1 MRHLASLKEPR
12 AVWESKW
19 GVSYEVFM
27 SQSVKIRIIA
37 ILLLT
42 AGLFAG
48 AFALPKAGFSF
59 LPEIPYRL
67 GLDLQGGTHL
77 LYRADVSGIPSVDV
91 AESMEGLRDVIERR
105 VNAFGVSEPVVQIE
119 ESRGEQRLIVELA
132 GVREISEAI
141 RLIGET
147 PFLEFRT
154 ERPAEERQA
163 ILDAQATGGRLGEDA
178 YFIAT
183 ELTGKYLKRADVQY
197 GQTGIQ
203 VLVTLSFDEEGS
215 LLFENLTEQN
225 IGKQLAI
232 YLDGLPI
239 SAPVVQQKITGGQ
252 AQISG
257 NFTLEEARDLVRRL
271 NSGALPVPITLVS
284 QQSVEASLGQAE
296 LARSLNAGMYGLLAV
311 ALFMV
316 FWYRLPG
323 LMAVF
328 ALLIYTALLLV
339 IFKLVP
345 VTLTAAGV
353 AGFILSIGMAVDA
366 NILIFERFR
375 EEMKAGRTLAGSIEE
390 GFGRAWASIRDSNMS
405 SIITAFILY
414 WFGTSLIKGFALT
427 LGLGVVVSMFSAITI
442 TRTFFR
448 ALKLPDSKMT
458 RFLFGI

>member
-1 MRHLASLKEPR
+1 
-12 AVWESKW
+12 
-19 GVSYEVFM
+19 M

-37 ILLLT
+37 ILLLFV
-42 AGLFAG
+42 GIFAG
-48 AFALPKAGFSF
+48 AFALPQTIIPF
-59 LPEIPYRL
+59 LPDVPYRL

-77 LYRADVSGIPSVDV
+77 VYQADISHIPSGDV
-91 AESMEGLRDVIERR
+91 AESMEGLRNVIERR

-119 ESRGEQRLIVELA
+119 EAGGEQRLIVELA

-154 ERPAEERQA
+154 ERPAEERQV
-163 ILDAQATGGRLGEDA
+163 ILDAQATGQQLGEDA
-178 YFIAT
+178 YFIPT
-183 ELTGKYLKRADVQY
+183 ELTGNYLKRADVQY

-215 LLFENLTEQN
+215 LLFENLTEEN

-232 YLDGLPI
+232 YLDGFPI

-252 AQISG
+252 AQITG
-257 NFTLEEARDLVRRL
+257 NFTLEEARELVRRL
-271 NSGALPVPITLVS
+271 NSGALPVPITLIS

-296 LARSLNAGMYGLLAV
+296 LMRSLNAGVYGLLAV
-311 ALFMV
+311 ALFMIL
-316 FWYRLPG
+316 WYRLLG

-328 ALLIYTALLLV
+328 ALLMYTAFLLG

-366 NILIFERFR
+366 NILIFERVK
-375 EEMKAGRTLAGSIEE
+375 EEAKKGIHKMGAVHE
-390 GFGRAWASIRDSNMS
+390 GFNRAWPSIRDSNTS
-405 SIITAFILY
+405 TIITAVILY
-414 WFGTSLIKGFALT
+414 FFTSSFVKGFALT
-427 LGLGVVVSMFSAITI
+427 LLLGVIVSLFSAITT
-442 TRTFFR
+442 TR
-448 ALKLPDSKMT
+448 L
-458 RFLFGI
+458 FLEVFSAKKESQNK

>member
-1 MRHLASLKEPR
+1 MKEPHFTVCYIF
-12 AVWESKW
+12 ASVC
-19 GVSYEVFM
+19 FM
-27 SQSVKIRIIA
+27 PQSVKIRIIA
-37 ILLLT
+37 TLILL
-42 AGLFAG
+42 AGFFLG
-48 AFALPKAGFSF
+48 AFVFPQHMIPF

-67 GLDLQGGTHL
+67 GLDLQGGAHL
-77 LYRADVSGIPSVDV
+77 LYQADVSGVSEAEVS
-91 AESMEGLRDVIERR
+91 ESMEGLRDVIERR

-119 ESRGEQRLIVELA
+119 EAGGEQRLIVELA

-154 ERPAEERQA
+154 QRPEEERQQ
-163 ILDAQATGGRLGEDA
+163 ILDAQAANQRLGEDA
-178 YFIAT
+178 YFIPT
-183 ELTGKYLKRADVQY
+183 ELTGKYLKRANVQY

-203 VLVTLSFDEEGS
+203 AVVSLSFDEEGS
-215 LLFENLTEQN
+215 LLFEKLTEEN
-225 IGKQLAI
+225 VGKQLAI
-232 YLDGLPI
+232 YLDGFPI

-252 AQISG
+252 AQITG

-271 NSGALPVPITLVS
+271 NSGALPVPITLIS

-296 LARSLNAGMYGLLAV
+296 LMRSLNAGVYGLLAV
-311 ALFMV
+311 ALFMI

-323 LMAVF
+323 FMAVL
-328 ALLIYTALLLV
+328 ALLIYTALLLG

-345 VTLTAAGV
+345 VTLTAAGL

-375 EEMKAGRTLAGSIEE
+375 EEVKAGRTLAGSVEE
-390 GFGRAWASIRDSNMS
+390 GFNRAWASIRDSNMS

-448 ALKLPDSKMT
+448 ALKLPDGKIT

>member
-1 MRHLASLKEPR
+1 MP
-12 AVWESKW
+12 
-19 GVSYEVFM
+19 
-27 SQSVKIRIIA
+27 QSVKIRIIA
-37 ILLLT
+37 TLILL
-42 AGLFAG
+42 AGFFLG
-48 AFALPKAGFSF
+48 AFVFPQHMIPF

-67 GLDLQGGTHL
+67 GLDLQGGAHL
-77 LYRADVSGIPSVDV
+77 LYQADVSGVSEAEVS
-91 AESMEGLRDVIERR
+91 ESMEGLRDVIERR

-119 ESRGEQRLIVELA
+119 EAGGEQRLIVELA

-154 ERPAEERQA
+154 QRPEEERQQ
-163 ILDAQATGGRLGEDA
+163 ILDAQAANQRLGEDA
-178 YFIAT
+178 YFIPT
-183 ELTGKYLKRADVQY
+183 ELTGKYLKRANVQY

-203 VLVTLSFDEEGS
+203 AVVSLSFDEEGS
-215 LLFENLTEQN
+215 LLFEKLTEEN
-225 IGKQLAI
+225 VGKQLAI
-232 YLDGLPI
+232 YLDGFPI

-252 AQISG
+252 AQITG

-271 NSGALPVPITLVS
+271 NSGALPVPITLIS

-296 LARSLNAGMYGLLAV
+296 LMRSLNAGVYGLLAV
-311 ALFMV
+311 ALFMI

-323 LMAVF
+323 FMAVL
-328 ALLIYTALLLV
+328 ALLIYTALLLG

-345 VTLTAAGV
+345 VTLTAAGL

-375 EEMKAGRTLAGSIEE
+375 EEVKAGRTLAGSVEE
-390 GFGRAWASIRDSNMS
+390 GFNRAWASIRDSNMS

-448 ALKLPDSKMT
+448 ALKLPDGKIT

>member
-1 MRHLASLKEPR
+1 
-12 AVWESKW
+12 
-19 GVSYEVFM
+19 M

-37 ILLLT
+37 ILLLFV
-42 AGLFAG
+42 GIFAG
-48 AFALPKAGFSF
+48 AFALPQTIIPF
-59 LPEIPYRL
+59 LPDVPYRL

-77 LYRADVSGIPSVDV
+77 VYQADISHIPSGDV
-91 AESMEGLRDVIERR
+91 AESMEGLRNVIERR

-119 ESRGEQRLIVELA
+119 EAGGEQRLIVELA

-154 ERPAEERQA
+154 ERPAEERQV
-163 ILDAQATGGRLGEDA
+163 ILDAQATGQQLGEDA
-178 YFIAT
+178 YFIPT
-183 ELTGKYLKRADVQY
+183 ELTGNYLKRADVQY

-215 LLFENLTEQN
+215 LLFENLTEEN

-232 YLDGLPI
+232 YLDGFPI

-252 AQISG
+252 AQITG
-257 NFTLEEARDLVRRL
+257 NFTLEEARELVRRL
-271 NSGALPVPITLVS
+271 NSGALPVPITLIS

-296 LARSLNAGMYGLLAV
+296 LMRSLNAGVYGLLAV
-311 ALFMV
+311 ALFMIL
-316 FWYRLPG
+316 WYRLLG

-328 ALLIYTALLLV
+328 ALLMYTAFLLG

-390 GFGRAWASIRDSNMS
+390 GFNRAWASIRDSNMS

-448 ALKLPDSKMT
+448 ALKLPDGKIT

>member
-1 MRHLASLKEPR
+1 
-12 AVWESKW
+12 
-19 GVSYEVFM
+19 M
-27 SQSVKIRIIA
+27 SQKYYIFIGVIVLTFLAGNFVYPNYFDTSVDFLNQK
-37 ILLLT
+37 
-42 AGLFAG
+42 FSWQ
-48 AFALPKAGFSF
+48 LPHFWSK
-59 LPEIPYRL
+59 PYVL

-77 LYRADVSGIPSVDV
+77 LYQADVSSIPSVDV

-119 ESRGEQRLIVELA
+119 EASGEQRLIVELA

-154 ERPAEERQA
+154 ERSAEERQA
-163 ILDAQATGGRLGEDA
+163 ILDAQAKGERLGEDA
-178 YFIAT
+178 YFIPT

-203 VLVTLSFDEEGS
+203 VLVTLSFDDEGS

-232 YLDGLPI
+232 YLDGFPI

-257 NFTLEEARDLVRRL
+257 NFTVDEARELVRRL

-296 LARSLNAGMYGLLAV
+296 LVRSLNAGAYGLLAV
-311 ALFMV
+311 ALFMIL
-316 FWYRLPG
+316 WYRLPG

-328 ALLIYTALLLV
+328 ALLLYTALLLV

-390 GFGRAWASIRDSNMS
+390 GFNRAWASIRDSNMS

-448 ALKLPDSKMT
+448 ALKLPDGKIT
-458 RFLFGI
+458 RFLFGA

>member
-1 MRHLASLKEPR
+1 MP
-12 AVWESKW
+12 
-19 GVSYEVFM
+19 
-27 SQSVKIRIIA
+27 QSAKIRIIA
-37 ILLLT
+37 VLLLV
-42 AGLFAG
+42 AGGFAG
-48 AFALPKAGFSF
+48 VFASPYTIIPF
-59 LPEIPYRL
+59 LPQVPYRL

-77 LYRADVSGIPSVDV
+77 LYQADVSSIPSVDV

-119 ESRGEQRLIVELA
+119 EASGEQRLIVELA

-154 ERPAEERQA
+154 ERSAEERQA
-163 ILDAQATGGRLGEDA
+163 ILDAQAKGERLGEDA
-178 YFIAT
+178 YFIPT

-203 VLVTLSFDEEGS
+203 VLVTLSFDDEGS

-232 YLDGLPI
+232 YLDGFPI

-257 NFTLEEARDLVRRL
+257 NFTVDEARELVRRL

-296 LARSLNAGMYGLLAV
+296 LVRSLNAGAYGLLAV
-311 ALFMV
+311 ALFMIL
-316 FWYRLPG
+316 WYRLPG

-328 ALLIYTALLLV
+328 ALLLYTALLLV

-390 GFGRAWASIRDSNMS
+390 GFNRAWASIRDSNMS

-448 ALKLPDSKMT
+448 ALKLPDGKIT
-458 RFLFGI
+458 RFLFGA